1 MTRRGR
7 SVLALLPAVAA
18 NIPGEAP
25 SATVS
30 CATFGQAYEDATA
43 QAPALPNGAFLTD
56 ALQCQNSCAS
66 NPMCEHFTWRRLS
79 TWLPSRRNI
88 HRPHRALLCFVSAP
102 FWFTD
107 THGCWLGK
115 GSSLVMSPKAV
126 SGPKHCLSTTAT
138 GATTAAPSAA
148 ATTALPVTGVT
159 VPQVPSVPSA
169 GSNSWLWWPLG
180 AGAIILVSLV
190 SCMLV
195 GKKKPKESARKRHA
209 RRTQGMQEVE
219 EDVEEPESVEK
230 PLMPW
235 EQRKL
240 ESRSNKMGFQ
250 APGSFMR
257 LPLTA
262 QRPQP
267 LSGPH
272 LPPEMEATQ
281 QLVALPPTGRYIVS

>member
-56 ALQCQNSCAS
+56 ALQCQLLGPKASPVCAS
-66 NPMCEHFTWRRLS
+66 NPMCEHFT
-79 TWLPSRRNI
+79 
-88 HRPHRALLCFVSAP
+88 
-102 FWFTD
+102 WFTD

-148 ATTALPVTGVT
+148 ATTALPVTG
-159 VPQVPSVPSA
+159 
-169 GSNSWLWWPLG
+169 G
-180 AGAIILVSLV
+180 AWVV
-190 SCMLV
+190 
-195 GKKKPKESARKRHA
+195 R
-209 RRTQGMQEVE
+209 
-219 EDVEEPESVEK
+219 
-230 PLMPW
+230 
-235 EQRKL
+235 
-240 ESRSNKMGFQ
+240 
-250 APGSFMR
+250 
-257 LPLTA
+257 
-262 QRPQP
+262 
-267 LSGPH
+267 
-272 LPPEMEATQ
+272 
-281 QLVALPPTGRYIVS
+281 